1 MTLMPEL
8 EGVIERIV
16 FQNEESGF
24 TVARLQVEKD
34 LITVVGLLSGVH
46 PGEEVKLNGNWDIH
60 PSYGRQFTVESYEV
74 LPPVTRQGIQR
85 YLGSGLIKGI
95 GPVTAEKIVKKFGL
109 STLEIIEK
117 TPERLEEVEGI
128 GPQKAAKII
137 EGLQAQKNM
146 RRVMVF
152 LRGLGITPALAG
164 KIYRYYGEKT
174 VEIIRKNPY
183 RLAKDLFGVG
193 FRTADRIAR
202 LTGRTDPAAP
212 ERVQAGLIYYLER
225 HADEG
230 HIFAV
235 EEEFLP
241 RTAKELGVSLE
252 NLRAAAESLARG
264 NEVKREEGRLYL
276 AALYQNEQGVA
287 EKLVALT
294 RGFTGKKLDIDDK
307 ELSQMV
313 EALAPEQRRA
323 VETACREGLLVIT
336 GGPGTG
342 KTTTIKTLL
351 QLFRHHGLEVVLAA
365 PTGRAAKRLAEAAG
379 DEAKTIHRLLEFG
392 YTPGSGFRYGRDE
405 SRPLE
410 ADAVI
415 IDEVSMVDLPLFYR
429 LLKAVPVGARLIL
442 VGDQDQL
449 PPVGPGSVLR
459 DLIAS
464 GVLPTIRLKTI
475 FRQAGTSKIVTNAHL
490 INQGLLPEVKNAD
503 DFFFIQV
510 EEPEAI
516 TREIIS
522 LAATRL
528 PGYLNCDPI
537 DDIQVLSPM
546 RKSVSGVDHLN
557 ILLQEALNPPAAG
570 RPELVY
576 GGKTFRLGDKVMQ
589 IRNNYQK
596 MVFNGDMGRIIR
608 LDPEEEQLVVGF
620 PEGREERQ
628 VVYEDADLD
637 ELVLSYAIS
646 VHKSQGSEY
655 PVVIMPLTTQHYLL
669 LQRNL
674 LYTGITRAKKMV
686 VLVGTWKAL
695 AIAVRN
701 DRVDSR
707 NSCLAQALRKLAG
720 EKAGGG

>member
-1 MTLMPEL
+1 MPDL
-8 EGVIERIV
+8 EGIIERIV
-16 FQNEESGF
+16 FENEENGF
-24 TVARLQVEKD
+24 TVARLQIGKD
-34 LITVVGLLSGVH
+34 LVTVVGTLSGIR
-46 PGEEVKLNGNWDIH
+46 PGEEVKLSGNWDIH
-60 PSYGRQFTVESYEV
+60 PSYGRQFTVENYEV

-109 STLEIIEK
+109 ATLEIIEK
-117 TPERLEEVEGI
+117 TPERLQEVEGI

-137 EGLQAQKNM
+137 QGLQTQKNM

-152 LRGLGITPALAG
+152 LRGLGITPALAA

-174 VEIIRKNPY
+174 VEVLRKNPY

-202 LTGRTDPAAP
+202 LTGRTDRAAP
-212 ERVQAGLIYYLER
+212 ERVRAGLIYYLER

-230 HIFAV
+230 HVFAV

-241 RTAKELGVSLE
+241 QTAAELGVSLE
-252 NLRAAAESLARG
+252 DLRAAVESLARS
-264 NEVKREEGRLYL
+264 NEVRREDGQLYL
-276 AALYQNEQGVA
+276 TALYQNEWGAA
-287 EKLVALT
+287 EKLITLT
-294 RGFTGKKLDIDDK
+294 RAVAGKKLSIDK
-307 ELSQMV
+307 ELAQMV
-313 EALAPEQRRA
+313 AGLAPEQRRA
-323 VETACREGLLVIT
+323 VETACHEGTLVIT

-342 KTTTIKTLL
+342 KTTTIKSLL
-351 QLFRHHGLEVVLAA
+351 RLFRHHGLEVVLAA

-405 SRPLE
+405 NRPLE
-410 ADAVI
+410 ADVVI

-429 LLKAVPVGARLIL
+429 LLKAVPLGARLIL

-464 GVLPTIRLKTI
+464 GILPTIRLKTI
-475 FRQAGTSKIVTNAHL
+475 FRQAGTSKIITNAHR
-490 INQGLLPEVKNAD
+490 INQGRLPEVKNAD
-503 DFFFIQV
+503 DFFFIKV

-516 TREIIS
+516 TREIVS
-522 LAATRL
+522 LASTRL
-528 PGYLNCDPI
+528 PAYLNCDPI

-557 ILLQEALNPPAAG
+557 ILLQEALNPRSAG

-596 MVFNGDMGRIIR
+596 MVFNGDMGRIIQ

-628 VVYEDADLD
+628 VVYEDTDLD

-674 LYTGITRAKKMV
+674 LYTGVTRAKKML

-695 AIAVRN
+695 SIAVKN
-701 DRVDSR
+701 DRVESR
-707 NSCLAQALRKLAG
+707 NSRLAQVLRRLAE

>member
-1 MTLMPEL
+1 MPEL
-8 EGVIERIV
+8 EGIIERIV

-34 LITVVGLLSGVH
+34 LITVVGLLSSIH

-85 YLGSGLIKGI
+85 YLGSGLLKGI
-95 GPVTAEKIVKKFGL
+95 GPVTAEKIVSKFGL
-109 STLEIIEK
+109 ATLEVIEK

-137 EGLQAQKNM
+137 QGLQAQKNM

-152 LRGLGITPALAG
+152 LRGLGITPALAA

-174 VEIIRKNPY
+174 VEVIRSNPY
-183 RLAKDLFGVG
+183 RLAQDLFGVG

-212 ERVQAGLIYYLER
+212 ERVRAGLIYYLER

-230 HIFAV
+230 HVFAV

-241 RTAKELGVSLE
+241 RTATELGVSLE
-252 NLRAAAESLARG
+252 DLRAAVENLARS
-264 NEVKREEGRLYL
+264 NEIRREEGLLYL
-276 AALYQNEQGVA
+276 AALYQNERGAA

-294 RGFTGKKLDIDDK
+294 RGFAGCAKKKLSIDE
-307 ELSQMV
+307 ELLQMV
-313 EALAPEQRRA
+313 AELAPEQRRA
-323 VETACREGLLVIT
+323 VETACREGTLVIT

-342 KTTTIKTLL
+342 KTTTIKSLL
-351 QLFRHHGLEVVLAA
+351 QLFHRHGLAVVLAA

-405 SRPLE
+405 KRPLE
-410 ADAVI
+410 ADVVI

-429 LLKAVPVGARLIL
+429 LLKAVPLGARLIL

-464 GVLPTIRLKTI
+464 GILPTVRLRTI
-475 FRQAGTSKIVTNAHL
+475 FRQAEASKIITNAHR
-490 INQGLLPEVKNAD
+490 INQGQLPEVKNAA
-503 DFFFIQV
+503 DFFFIKV
-510 EEPEAI
+510 EDPEAI

-557 ILLQEALNPPAAG
+557 ILLQEALNPPAAN
-570 RPELVY
+570 RPELAY

-589 IRNNYQK
+589 VRNNYQK
-596 MVFNGDMGRIIR
+596 MVFNGDMGRIIQ

-674 LYTGITRAKKMV
+674 LYTGVTRAKKML

-695 AIAVRN
+695 SIAVKN
-701 DRVDSR
+701 DRIENR
-707 NSCLAQALRKLAG
+707 NSRLAQVLRRLAEE
-720 EKAGGG
+720 EKTGGG

>member
-34 LITVVGLLSGVH
+34 LITVVGLLSGAH
-46 PGEEVKLNGNWDIH
+46 PGEEVKLNGNWDSH
-60 PSYGRQFTVESYEV
+60 PSYGRQFTGERYEV
-74 LPPVTRQGIQR
+74 LPPVTRHGIQR

-109 STLEIIEK
+109 STLEIIEN
-117 TPERLEEVEGI
+117 TPERLVEVEGI
-128 GPQKAAKII
+128 GPQKAAMFI
-137 EGLQAQKNM
+137 ECLQAQMNM

-252 NLRAAAESLARG
+252 DLRAAAESLARS

-276 AALYQNEQGVA
+276 AALYQNERGVA

-294 RGFTGKKLDIDDK
+294 RGFTGKKLAIDDK

-313 EALAPEQRRA
+313 AALAPEQRRA

-365 PTGRAAKRLAEAAG
+365 PPGRAAKRLAEAAG
-379 DEAKTIHRLLEFG
+379 DEAKTIHRLLAFG

-557 ILLQEALNPPAAG
+557 ILLQEALNPPGAG